1 MTLNEIT
8 RKLIRQNKSRYI
20 LFGLSICFSVAMTG
34 AYGVLLFSKVITD
47 VLMTDGSTYLIS
59 LGMYGITLMGIIVFL
74 FYANAIYMQLQM
86 GEIGVFLSLGLS
98 PKSVG
103 KIQNQQIDITFL
115 IGGAAGLVL
124 AVPFSFG
131 IWSLLSLFI
140 SYTDG
145 AFRVGWEGL
154 LIAGGL
160 WVLAWVIL
168 RIRNAVH
175 IVRLDVIRILR
186 SSSVGEE
193 VKPAHPLLGIIGL
206 IAVPLGLILFNI
218 TAVIYWLK
226 SFSVLFLGVSVI
238 GMYFL
243 TAQITSMGSII
254 KHFFHNAYRKDILF
268 YNLVRQKGNQY
279 TLSLFVSS
287 LLITLTIF
295 SICFNG
301 GMFLEL
307 YYLIKEEPYDYAVLA
322 GESGE
327 KLDESEVLY

>member
-1 MTLNEIT
+1 M
-8 RKLIRQNKSRYI
+8 R
-20 LFGLSICFSVAMTG
+20 
-34 AYGVLLFSKVITD
+34 
-47 VLMTDGSTYLIS
+47 
-59 LGMYGITLMGIIVFL
+59 
-74 FYANAIYMQLQM
+74 
-86 GEIGVFLSLGLS
+86 EIGVYLSLGLP

-103 KIQNQQIDITFL
+103 KIQNRQLDIIFL

-145 AFRVGWEGL
+145 AFRVGEKGL

-160 WVLAWVIL
+160 WILAWVIL

-175 IVRLDVIRILR
+175 IARLDVIRILR
-186 SSSVGEE
+186 SSSECEE
-193 VKPAHPLLGIIGL
+193 VKAAHPLLGIIGL
-206 IAVPLGLILFNI
+206 TAVPLGLILFNI
-218 TAVIYWLK
+218 TAVIYPLK
-226 SFSVLFLGVSVI
+226 SFSVLFLGVSLI
-238 GMYFL
+238 GMYIL
-243 TAQITSMGSII
+243 TAQITSMGSIV
-254 KHFFHNAYRKDILF
+254 KRFFPNAYRKSILF

-287 LLITLTIF
+287 LLITLAIF

-307 YYLIKEEPYDYAVLA
+307 
-322 GESGE
+322 
-327 KLDESEVLY
+327 